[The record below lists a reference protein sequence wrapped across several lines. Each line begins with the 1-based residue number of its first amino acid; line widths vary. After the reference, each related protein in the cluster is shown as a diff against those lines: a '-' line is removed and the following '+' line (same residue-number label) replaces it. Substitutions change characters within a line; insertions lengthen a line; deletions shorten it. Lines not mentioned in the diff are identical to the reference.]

1 MQIEISEGVV
11 LDSRRA
17 TLIPRQDT
25 MVISDLFLGIGA
37 IRRKKAESVFSSQ
50 YNEILERLFGLLNEF
65 QPRRIIILGSVKPNQ
80 GSLEDVVEQ
89 DELRTF
95 FYKLKKHSKEVIQ
108 VVNNTERA
116 YGSYLSDIAIRFV
129 NSYRIGNNTLIHRR
143 RTFVYPKH
151 DPFSGFWIN
160 GGLHP
165 IFTLPI
171 VGNDGNK
178 EYIRCPSFLHTG
190 FALVMPPFVPYAY
203 GWEVMHP
210 ERLPKQ
216 AKAWRLVGDHYI
228 AAISISDLVTVN
240 NSETPLGHLSH
251 S

>member
-1 MQIEISEGVV
+1 MQIEISDGVI
-11 LDSRRA
+11 LDSRRVV
-17 TLIPRQDT
+17 LIPRQGT
-25 MVISDLFLGIGA
+25 VVISDLFFGIGA
-37 IRRKKAESVFSSQ
+37 ARRKKSESVFSSQ

-80 GSLEDVVEQ
+80 GSLDDVVEQ

-95 FYKLKKHSKEVIQ
+95 FQKLKRHSKEVVQ
-108 VVNNTERA
+108 VVNNIERA
-116 YGSYLSDIAIRFV
+116 CGPYLSDIGIRFT
-129 NSYRIGNNTLIHRR
+129 NSYRVGNNTLIHRR

-171 VGNDGNK
+171 IGNEGNE

-190 FALVMPPFVPYAY
+190 FALVMPPFVSYAY

-216 AKAWRLVGDHYI
+216 AKAWRLVGDYQI
-228 AAISISDLVTVN
+228 TPIIIPDLINTDDYDAC
-240 NSETPLGHLSH
+240 
-251 S
+251 